1 MGYFEK
7 QQLDGLKLLLNH
19 LAVAWDFAEDCE
31 AAVPVP
37 ASSVAGTGNA
47 AMRFWV

>member
-19 LAVAWDFAEDCE
+19 LAVAWGFAEDCE
-31 AAVPVP
+31 AAVLGPGR
-37 ASSVAGTGNA
+37 SLSV
-47 AMRFWV
+47 RSCDLL